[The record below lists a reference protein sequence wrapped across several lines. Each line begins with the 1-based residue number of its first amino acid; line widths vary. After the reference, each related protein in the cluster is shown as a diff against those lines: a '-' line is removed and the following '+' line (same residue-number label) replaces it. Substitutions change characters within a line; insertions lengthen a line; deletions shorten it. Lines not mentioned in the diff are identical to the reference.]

1 MPDHGSHQGGASKES
16 LLDRAIDK
24 FKPQPAPPPK
34 PAAPSAKGNRAWED
48 SVEQHHVVPGLTV
61 RDVGLSVFGETRSFR
76 DRPGSNESIHVAREK
91 VAHAII
97 NGRELALHTG
107 KKPPSVHPP
116 DEPPASALRNPEVHA
131 AYDSSLRAAREA
143 YLSGHDPTNGAI
155 YLNTRPT
162 PDRSIRDGRY
172 AMSTQSGPYN
182 NSFVRGDQKSH
193 TVWLNTYYP
202 DQQDK
207 RTRASK
213 RE

>member
-1 MPDHGSHQGGASKES
+1 
-16 LLDRAIDK
+16 
-24 FKPQPAPPPK
+24 
-34 PAAPSAKGNRAWED
+34 
-48 SVEQHHVVPGLTV
+48 VEQHYVVPGLTV
-61 RDVGLSVFGETRSFR
+61 HDVGLSVFGETRSFR

-97 NGRELALHTG
+97 NGRELAQHTG

-162 PDRSIRDGRY
+162 PGRSNWDGRY
-172 AMSTQSGPYN
+172 AMSTQSGPYS
-182 NSFVRGDQKSH
+182 NSFVRGDQKSD

-207 RTRASK
+207 RPKAPK
-213 RE
+213 R